1 MQDGSTK
8 CAACGAAAA
17 GAPVA
22 SAVAAGGGMT
32 DNVAAA
38 LAYIWIVAIVFLVI
52 EPYNKQRFVR
62 FHCFQSLF
70 FAVFWVVLWVA
81 MHIIFG
87 ILLSVTGFFG
97 LIAIP
102 IYGLVGLGGFI
113 LWLFLLF
120 QAYSNKEFK
129 LPFIGDLAAKQ
140 AGA

>member
-1 MQDGSTK
+1 MQDGAAK
-8 CAACGAAAA
+8 CGACGAAA
-17 GAPVA
+17 GAP
-22 SAVAAGGGMT
+22 AAAAPAATGGGMT

-38 LAYIWIVAIVFLVI
+38 LAYIWIIAIVFLVI
-52 EPYNKQRFVR
+52 EPYNKKRFVR

-70 FAVFWVVLWVA
+70 FCVAWIILWFA

-87 ILLSVTGFFG
+87 ILLSVTGIFG

-113 LWLFLLF
+113 LWLYMLF

>member
-1 MQDGSTK
+1 
-8 CAACGAAAA
+8 
-17 GAPVA
+17 
-22 SAVAAGGGMT
+22 MT

-38 LAYIWIVAIVFLVI
+38 LAYIWIIAIVFLVI
-52 EPYNKQRFVR
+52 EPYNKKRFVR

-70 FAVFWVVLWVA
+70 FCVAWIILWFA

-87 ILLSVTGFFG
+87 ILLSVTGIFG

-113 LWLFLLF
+113 LWLYMLF